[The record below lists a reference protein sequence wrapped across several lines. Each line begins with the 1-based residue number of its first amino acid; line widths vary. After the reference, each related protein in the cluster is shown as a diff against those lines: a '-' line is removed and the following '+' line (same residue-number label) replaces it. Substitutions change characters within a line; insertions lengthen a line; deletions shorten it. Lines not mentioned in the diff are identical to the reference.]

1 MYGPLLLLLPADELT
16 VIPLH
21 SAIRDL
27 MTGPV
32 SLNSAVQAQEMQL
45 LKVKPMVFPLRPWR
59 SIDSGGLLFT
69 CFCVM
74 RMYCEAQLRM
84 LREADA
90 SSPQGMRQVS
100 LTRQEIDLS

>member
-1 MYGPLLLLLPADELT
+1 M
-16 VIPLH
+16 
-21 SAIRDL
+21 R
-27 MTGPV
+27 
-32 SLNSAVQAQEMQL
+32 VQAQEMQL
-45 LKVKPMVFPLRPWR
+45 LKVRPMVVPPLPWR

-69 CFCVM
+69 RFRVM

-100 LTRQEIDLS
+100 LTRQKIGLS